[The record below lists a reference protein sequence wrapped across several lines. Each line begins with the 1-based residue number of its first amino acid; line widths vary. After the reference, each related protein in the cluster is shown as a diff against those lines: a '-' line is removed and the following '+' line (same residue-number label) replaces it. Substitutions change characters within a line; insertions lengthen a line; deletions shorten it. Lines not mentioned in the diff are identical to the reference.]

1 MTLLTYKFSI
11 IYIINN
17 CVETQ
22 EVRIVYAKKAPKKL
36 VFRSIFSSDFL
47 PASRTGFLNNRMH
60 FMNSIDFHLLRG
72 KSKPWFPN
80 PKTYFAFFWANPKMN
95 RESIKINSHSE
106 WLSQIKFWDSQSE
119 PVFFCGGGGKNL
131 KNVFLTSG
139 FPDKNGTQ
147 QMWCM
152 IFLCWWRLNLDLNI
166 KISSS
171 AFYAPENF
179 EVDL

>member
-22 EVRIVYAKKAPKKL
+22 EVRIVYAKKVPKKL

-60 FMNSIDFHLLRG
+60 LMDSIDFHLRRG

-95 RESIKINSHSE
+95 RESIKINPHSG
-106 WLSQIKFWDSQSE
+106 WISQIKFWDSQSE
-119 PVFFCGGGGKNL
+119 SVSFWGGGGRGRIWK
-131 KNVFLTSG
+131 KYFWQAVFRTKMLHNRCDVWYSYVGGALT
-139 FPDKNGTQ
+139 
-147 QMWCM
+147 
-152 IFLCWWRLNLDLNI
+152 
-166 KISSS
+166 
-171 AFYAPENF
+171 
-179 EVDL
+179 

>member
-22 EVRIVYAKKAPKKL
+22 EVRIVYAEKAPKKL

-47 PASRTGFLNNRMH
+47 PASRTGFLNNRIH
-60 FMNSIDFHLLRG
+60 LMNSIDFHLRRG

-95 RESIKINSHSE
+95 RESIKINPHSG
-106 WLSQIKFWDSQSE
+106 WIFQIKFWDSQSE
-119 PVFFCGGGGKNL
+119 PVFFLGGGKDL
-131 KNVFLTSG
+131 KKVFLTSG

-152 IFLCWWRLNLDLNI
+152 IFLCWWRLNFLRFFPRR
-166 KISSS
+166 KHK
-171 AFYAPENF
+171 NF
-179 EVDL
+179 

>member
-22 EVRIVYAKKAPKKL
+22 EVRIVYAKKVPKKL

-80 PKTYFAFFWANPKMN
+80 PKTYFESWIHKNQSTLWVDFSDQILRFTIWVGFF
-95 RESIKINSHSE
+95 
-106 WLSQIKFWDSQSE
+106 L
-119 PVFFCGGGGKNL
+119 GGRGAGKDL
-131 KNVFLTSG
+131 KKVFLTSG
-139 FPDKNGTQ
+139 FPDKNVTQ

-152 IFLCWWRLNLDLNI
+152 IFLCWWRLNLGFL
-166 KISSS
+166 K
-171 AFYAPENF
+171 ALRFFPRRKHKNF
-179 EVDL
+179 

>member
-47 PASRTGFLNNRMH
+47 PASRTGFLNNRIH
-60 FMNSIDFHLLRG
+60 LMNSIDFHLRRG

-95 RESIKINSHSE
+95 RESIKINPHSG
-106 WLSQIKFWDSQSE
+106 WISQIKFWDSQSE
-119 PVFFCGGGGKNL
+119 SVSFAGRGGGTDL
-131 KNVFLTSG
+131 KKVFLTSG
-139 FPDKNGTQ
+139 FPDKNVTQ

-152 IFLCWWRLNLDLNI
+152 IFLCWWRLNLGFL
-166 KISSS
+166 K
-171 AFYAPENF
+171 ALRFFPRRKHKNF
-179 EVDL
+179 

>member
-36 VFRSIFSSDFL
+36 AFRSIFSSDFL

-95 RESIKINSHSE
+95 RESIKINPHSG
-106 WLSQIKFWDSQSE
+106 WIFQIKFWDSQSE
-119 PVFFCGGGGKNL
+119 PVFLGGGWGGEGFEKSFFD
-131 KNVFLTSG
+131 KRFSG
-139 FPDKNGTQ
+139 QKWYTTDVMYDIP
-147 QMWCM
+147 M
-152 IFLCWWRLNLDLNI
+152 LV
-166 KISSS
+166 
-171 AFYAPENF
+171 AP
-179 EVDL
+179 

>member
-17 CVETQ
+17 YVETQ

-47 PASRTGFLNNRMH
+47 SASRTGFLNNRIH
-60 FMNSIDFHLLRG
+60 LIHSIDFHLRRG

-95 RESIKINSHSE
+95 RESIKINPHSG
-106 WLSQIKFWDSQSE
+106 WISQIKFWDSQSE
-119 PVFFCGGGGKNL
+119 SVSFWGGGGRGRIWK
-131 KNVFLTSG
+131 KFFWQAVFRTKMVHNKCDVWYSYVGGALT
-139 FPDKNGTQ
+139 
-147 QMWCM
+147 
-152 IFLCWWRLNLDLNI
+152 
-166 KISSS
+166 
-171 AFYAPENF
+171 
-179 EVDL
+179 